1 MIAHLEGRILDLAP
15 GKLVLSAGGVGYEV
29 SVPLSAHP
37 LLAGRDSAALFIH
50 THVREDILALYG
62 FPTRRERDVFRSLLG
77 VSGIGPRTALAL
89 LSSLTP
95 DDLVTAIESEQ
106 WRRLSTVPGIG
117 KRTAERLVVELKGKL
132 GDAVPLAGGAPLR
145 EDAVSALVN
154 LGYPARA
161 AEEVVSDLL
170 RATPDLELGALLRQ
184 SLKKLVR

>member
-37 LLAGRDSAALFIH
+37 ALAGCDSAALFIH

-62 FPTRRERDVFRSLLG
+62 FPTRRERDTFRLLLS

-106 WRRLSTVPGIG
+106 WRRLASVPGIG

-132 GDAVPLAGGAPLR
+132 GEAVAPAGGAPLR

-154 LGYPARA
+154 LGYSARA
-161 AEEVVSDLL
+161 AEEVISELL
-170 RATPDLELGALLRQ
+170 RATPEIELGMLLRQ
-184 SLKKLVR
+184 ALKKLVR

>member
-15 GKLVLSAGGVGYEV
+15 GKVVLSAGGVGYEV

-37 LLAGRDSAALFIH
+37 LLTGSDGAALFIH

-62 FPTRRERDVFRSLLG
+62 FPTRRERDTFRSLLA

-89 LSSLTP
+89 LSSLSP
-95 DDLVTAIESEQ
+95 EDLVLAIESEQ
-106 WRRLSTVPGIG
+106 WRRLAAVPGIG

-132 GDAVPLAGGAPLR
+132 GQAVQPAGAAVRDDAI
-145 EDAVSALVN
+145 SALVN

-161 AEEVVSDLL
+161 AEEAVVDLL
-170 RATPDLELGALLRQ
+170 RATPDLELGLLLRQ
-184 SLKKLVR
+184 ALKKLVR